1 MAPKVSEVYKQQKK
15 NEIIQAAAI
24 IFGEKGYF
32 PTTMDDLVKASGMS
46 KGAIYH
52 YFKSKEE
59 VYEYM
64 LQQQVEYKINNLMD
78 KFSVLKTTKEKVI
91 VLFDTYSSAEWLKQP
106 KINSVRNQLEHWMAG
121 SRTDNRKKYEEH
133 SEIFYNFLKDI
144 LIEGQTNGEI
154 SMEINTL
161 YAAKLFW
168 SMIDGILLHGTVLED
183 SFSYV
188 EVVSMAKEMYITF
201 LTRGV

>member
-1 MAPKVSEVYKQQKK
+1 MAPKVSEEYKQQKK